1 MIDGEGS
8 LESDADRLEVLDRTV
23 LWAREAGALLAARF
37 GRLGQSDVTSKST
50 RRDLVTRTD
59 VEVEELL
66 VRRIRSA
73 HPTHAIRAEE
83 RTHEDGALVWHV
95 DPLDG
100 TVNFVH
106 GLPFFCVSI
115 ALFRGTQPLVAVV
128 HAPMLGETFTAAA
141 GCGARVLDERGADG
155 ADGRVLRVSTATDLM
170 DALVGTGFPYRRNE
184 LPNGNLGNFA
194 RVFPHVR
201 GVRRM
206 GSAALDL
213 AFCAA
218 GRLDAFWELHLEP
231 HDVAAGALLV
241 REAGGLVTD
250 LDGGDDWLARGDL
263 VAGPAALVAALRR
276 HVHTGAERPP
286 LGPPFAAPDDSTGG
300 TDAAVATWE
309 PN

>member
-1 MIDGEGS
+1 MTGVSRTAFTSE
-8 LESDADRLEVLDRTV
+8 AARLALLDRAV
-23 LWAREAGALLAARF
+23 AWAREAGALLEARF
-37 GRLGQSDVTSKST
+37 GRLGSGDVSAKST

-59 VEVEELL
+59 VEVEQLL
-66 VRRIRSA
+66 VKRIRAA
-73 HPTHAIRAEE
+73 HPTHAILAEE
-83 RTHEDGALVWHV
+83 QTRESGALIWHV

-115 ALFRGTQPLVAVV
+115 ALYEGKTPLIAVV
-128 HAPMLGETFTAAA
+128 HAPLLHETFVAAA
-141 GCGARVLDERGADG
+141 GSGARVLRTDGGQDSTTNGAD
-155 ADGRVLRVSTATDLM
+155 LNVSTTTDLM
-170 DALVGTGFPYRRNE
+170 DAVVGTGFPYRRNE

-218 GRLDAFWELHLEP
+218 GRLDAFWELHLES
-231 HDVAAGALLV
+231 HDLAAGALLV

-250 LDGGDDWLARGDL
+250 VDGGDDWLARGDL
-263 VAGPAALVAALRR
+263 CAGPPALVAALRR
-276 HVHTGAERPP
+276 HVHTRPEQPP
-286 LGPPFAAPDDSTGG
+286 LGPPFVSPAD
-300 TDAAVATWE
+300 E
-309 PN
+309 PAQADELT